1 MAITAVGTIASGAA
15 AGKTTQAVTPATL
28 GNCQICAIGIGTTGA
43 VTVASVSGGGCNAS
57 GSGQY
62 GAWTR
67 IAGPFNGGNTS
78 SDIEIWMGSV
88 ITTGSG
94 TITYVGSS
102 SVASFTNRMVV
113 REFTAGFGLR
123 TRWLL
128 DAAGTKTNTTSTT
141 ITFPTLV
148 ASFSAELYIGWGIA
162 GTTASTSGATSGYTV
177 QLDPNNNPFM
187 WNASV
192 SGSQSPTCAQSPTGL
207 SNVVSAIIYAT
218 PYAPSMFMPLFGMGH
233 HEDELEQRSSGLYV
247 QRRKISGI
255 KPNGGKRVLAHV

>member
-1 MAITAVGTIASGAA
+1 MAISAVGTIASAA
-15 AGKTTQAVTPATL
+15 ASGKTTQAVTTTTL
-28 GNCQICAIGIGTTGA
+28 GNCLICAVGLGTT
-43 VTVASVSGGGCNAS
+43 TTISVATMSGGGCNAS
-57 GSGQY
+57 GSGLY

-67 IAGPFNGGNTS
+67 IAGPFDGGNTS
-78 SDIEIWMGSV
+78 SDIEIWMGAV
-88 ITTGSG
+88 TTTGSG
-94 TITYVGSS
+94 TITITGS
-102 SVASFTNRMVV
+102 ASISGITNRMVV
-113 REFTAGFGLR
+113 REFTAGLGLR

-128 DAAGTKTNTTSTT
+128 DSAGSLTNSTSTT

-207 SNVVSAIIYAT
+207 SNVVAAMIYAT
-218 PYAPSMFMPLFGMGH
+218 PYSPGLFLPFFNPSH
-233 HEDELEQRSSGLYV
+233 HEDELEKRSSGLYV
-247 QRRKISGI
+247 QRRKISGV
-255 KPNGGKRVLAHV
+255 KPNGGRRVLAHV